1 MPKGFPIDLD
11 ELHARLWERTD
22 RLGRIKLTQSKLAA
36 ELGITKY
43 TMSRVVA
50 KLIEDGC
57 IRQISSRGNN
67 AGRFIVTD
75 PSLVTQ

>member
-11 ELHARLWERTD
+11 VLQARLWERTD
-22 RLGRIKLTQSKLAA
+22 RLGRIKLTQSDLAA

-43 TMSRVVA
+43 TMSRVIT
-50 KLIEDGC
+50 KMIDDGR
-57 IRQISSRGNN
+57 IRQISNRGNN

-75 PSLVTQ
+75 PSLATL